1 MKTSASK
8 IIKSWLNK
16 FNSNSPKN
24 YLNKHTVPIFIVII
38 FIFAFLFYFLRPVYF
53 DYQSNKTI
61 LENNI
66 NSTFKLKTNFNG
78 KITYKFFPTPR
89 ILVENTHLDF
99 IKSTKKK
106 IRIKKLYI
114 LISSFNLKNIESFKT
129 KKIIVEN
136 QAIQIYPK
144 DFNSYFNYLTIHK
157 QKNLIF
163 KNCDFFFIDEQG
175 NNVLFKGTN
184 YKEKF
189 SKKKH
194 QIEIDSNFSKNK
206 IRVKFLNRIGSE
218 KKLKISVPGLKQY
231 LDIVFDKES
240 NLNFLSGE
248 LKLKFLDTLLLLNF
262 KGKENFKI
270 SNSFIRNKF
279 FNSKIN
285 GKISFIDSFY
295 FDLTLGVND
304 IDLRKLLLSYP
315 IFQQGGISK
324 KINGKLN
331 ISNKNTE
338 SLFGNIK
345 DSKMF
350 LEFENGDI
358 QIKNLS
364 VKLFNNSNI
373 KSNISIINNNR
384 NPIIQF
390 TLNFST
396 PNAAK
401 FFRKFGLYDLQKNE
415 ISFLMNGN
423 IDIKSKKINFRQI
436 IKDNN
441 ERISEKEISTIE
453 KSFNRYVL
461 SDGVI
466 GLFDFFKI
474 KKFFQ
479 EIY

>member
-1 MKTSASK
+1 M
-8 IIKSWLNK
+8 
-16 FNSNSPKN
+16 
-24 YLNKHTVPIFIVII
+24 
-38 FIFAFLFYFLRPVYF
+38 
-53 DYQSNKTI
+53 
-61 LENNI
+61 
-66 NSTFKLKTNFNG
+66 
-78 KITYKFFPTPR
+78 
-89 ILVENTHLDF
+89 
-99 IKSTKKK
+99 
-106 IRIKKLYI
+106 
-114 LISSFNLKNIESFKT
+114 
-129 KKIIVEN
+129 
-136 QAIQIYPK
+136 
-144 DFNSYFNYLTIHK
+144 
-157 QKNLIF
+157 
-163 KNCDFFFIDEQG
+163 
-175 NNVLFKGTN
+175 
-184 YKEKF
+184 
-189 SKKKH
+189 
-194 QIEIDSNFSKNK
+194 
-206 IRVKFLNRIGSE
+206 NRIGSE